1 MAENISANIDRL
13 LKGFID
19 AKKTEFVPREATKVK
34 VDKIVSKLALLYEK
48 LRNVIDYNEER
59 LIRRNAIKRILK
71 RKVLYKILSKNSA
84 LPLTEELIRAA
95 YLENDKIT
103 ESKVKLVADS
113 IDKYLTLR
121 DCLAPR
127 FQTKKL
133 KNELTEFILGILACE
148 IEEILVPE
156 LREKALV
163 DCMYSVVRKN
173 VPLQGT
179 GLSEKELDIIYYVN
193 VYRALLKYDPILV
206 NYLLFKLSIP
216 NWSKASKTDIDWTC
230 QNFLKIRKTIDKL
243 LTNPNS
249 ERLHRLFKQ
258 YTIIFLI
265 LRDIIDDDPS
275 TAGQIFSDPQ
285 KLNDSV
291 REAVNHRY
299 KMAQGKLRRSLVRSI
314 IYIFI
319 TKMLLALI
327 LEFPV
332 DIFIEKKI
340 NYTSLITNI
349 TFPPLLMLLVGAS
362 IRVPSTKNTDRIVRL
377 INEIVYEESN
387 EGLYQKVSKAKAG
400 GFLSRQLFRIVYLI
414 MYVVTFGLI
423 IYLLRLVNFNAVN
436 IVIFLLFLSV
446 VSFFGFRIRQSARE
460 LKVLPKRES
469 FLTLMVDFFS
479 IPILKAGRWLS
490 LNLSRINIFIFIMDI
505 IIEAPFKTLIEIFE
519 DWLSFIRE
527 KKEEIT

>member
-1 MAENISANIDRL
+1 
-13 LKGFID
+13 
-19 AKKTEFVPREATKVK
+19 
-34 VDKIVSKLALLYEK
+34 
-48 LRNVIDYNEER
+48 
-59 LIRRNAIKRILK
+59 
-71 RKVLYKILSKNSA
+71 
-84 LPLTEELIRAA
+84 
-95 YLENDKIT
+95 
-103 ESKVKLVADS
+103 
-113 IDKYLTLR
+113 
-121 DCLAPR
+121 
-127 FQTKKL
+127 
-133 KNELTEFILGILACE
+133 
-148 IEEILVPE
+148 
-156 LREKALV
+156 
-163 DCMYSVVRKN
+163 VVRKN